1 MQKKNE
7 KEVLK
12 VFITKELV
20 GRFYVGGNAWSIKID
35 THKNSTS
42 FFK

>member
-1 MQKKNE
+1 MQKNYE

-12 VFITKELV
+12 VLITKELV
-20 GRFYVGGNAWSIKID
+20 GRFYVGRNAWSIKID